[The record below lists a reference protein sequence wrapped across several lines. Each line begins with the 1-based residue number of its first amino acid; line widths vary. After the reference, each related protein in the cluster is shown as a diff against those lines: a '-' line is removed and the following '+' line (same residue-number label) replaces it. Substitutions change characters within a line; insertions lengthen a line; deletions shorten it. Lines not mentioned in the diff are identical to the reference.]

1 MVHSFISQFALC
13 ILLVTS
19 TFAFFKAS
27 VAERLGAILVCA
39 SWLGADAVSFFL
51 KNLLSQQNL
60 ETTLLVMDGA
70 LALGVSSARATLHQ
84 GVAGYGDADAKR
96 RACAPWRCDGGLGS
110 AVQELPHLQQ
120 PLEFR
125 PHIPAHLRHR
135 HRVASSPSRP
145 DIGRRRDGARGL
157 KAFVSSARFNAGSL
171 KRHAALAAA
180 RTGNFGCDYDSPR
193 KRRIRG

>member
-19 TFAFFKAS
+19 AFAFFKAS

-70 LALGVSSARATLHQ
+70 LALGFLALALRFTKV
-84 GVAGYGDADAKR
+84 
-96 RACAPWRCDGGLGS
+96 WLGTAMLMQS
-110 AVQELPHLQQ
+110 GELALHLQQ

-145 DIGRRRDGARGL
+145 DIGRR
-157 KAFVSSARFNAGSL
+157 
-171 KRHAALAAA
+171 
-180 RTGNFGCDYDSPR
+180 
-193 KRRIRG
+193 